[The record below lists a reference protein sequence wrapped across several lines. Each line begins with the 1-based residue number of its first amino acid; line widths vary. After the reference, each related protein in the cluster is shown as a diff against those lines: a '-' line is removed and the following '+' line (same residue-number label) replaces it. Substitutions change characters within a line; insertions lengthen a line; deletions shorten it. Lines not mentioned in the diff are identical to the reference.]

1 MEQDLTQFAVLTQC
15 DDPTGCDKMGDYFAI
30 DADTMID
37 VICEVDLN
45 EDWVRIFIFDRNVY
59 YNTTCNLSH

>member
-1 MEQDLTQFAVLTQC
+1 MVEQDLTQFAVLIHC

-37 VICEVDLN
+37 MVCEVDLN
-45 EDWVRIFIFDRNVY
+45 EDKLNIYIWSERLLQHVICLI
-59 YNTTCNLSH
+59 